1 MNFEESNERLQEI
14 TKQLEKNELSLIE
27 ATKLYEEG
35 VVLAKNCY
43 KQLNVTKGKI
53 TILKTELENLI
64 NSSNDENN
72 F

>member
-14 TKQLEKNELSLIE
+14 IKQLEKNELPLDE

-43 KQLNVTKGKI
+43 KQLNESKGKV
-53 TILKTELENLI
+53 TILKTELDKIL
-64 NSSNDENN
+64 SSNDDDED
-72 F
+72 